1 MLGKW
6 SVQVINTMKVLGDVK
21 LRQEESGSKQ
31 NEVAILPSRSS
42 PSSACL
48 PETPLK
54 SYTLILRDTG
64 S

>member
-6 SVQVINTMKVLGDVK
+6 SVQMINTMKVLGDVK
-21 LRQEESGSKQ
+21 LRQESGSKQ

-42 PSSACL
+42 PSSARL